1 MYVCQYGFNN
11 VWVISND
18 VIGQYVVMIIGEVAD
33 DVVCF
38 MNQQF
43 VCGEVLWVQIDFK
56 EIVNVICSDV
66 SQIQCCRIGMM
77 EVCIFVEQFVDD
89 VDVGSGVLFCFEWE
103 VGCQNSIVEIVSGVV
118 VQMVVVQLCVLIV
131 SGGEQFVMYRIV
143 YYSNFGVVFDMNGDR
158 YCEVWQ
164 MFDKVGSVIQW
175 INNLLNILISIFK
188 FIVFFGDDGVLWVRF
203 MNCVDNYCFGSFIYV
218 GYEIVIVFL
227 VCFYSVWGFIVF
239 GN

>member
-18 VIGQYVVMIIGEVAD
+18 VIGQYIVMIIGEVVD

-43 VCGEVLWVQIDFK
+43 VCSEVLWVQIDFK
-56 EIVNVICSDV
+56 EIVNMICSDV

-89 VDVGSGVLFCFEWE
+89 VDVGSGILFCFEWE

-131 SGGEQFVMYRIV
+131 SGGE
-143 YYSNFGVVFDMNGDR
+143 
-158 YCEVWQ
+158 
-164 MFDKVGSVIQW
+164 
-175 INNLLNILISIFK
+175 
-188 FIVFFGDDGVLWVRF
+188 
-203 MNCVDNYCFGSFIYV
+203 
-218 GYEIVIVFL
+218 
-227 VCFYSVWGFIVF
+227 
-239 GN
+239 